1 MSESSGIG
9 TATAAA
15 RATKSSEGVGRNFVA
30 MLVWQIGNL
39 LVPLATFPYLTRV
52 LGPSQF
58 GVLSYV
64 IAITVYGTIFT
75 EWGFNLS
82 GPQAVIKCRNDPVAL
97 NELIWST
104 IGAKAC
110 LCFISFGILL
120 VVLRFDRQAG
130 VAMST
135 VLLSWLIVIGN
146 VITLSWLLQGLERF
160 SLFATVSIAGRLVTV
175 PLTFLFVRNSSD
187 VAAAVVIQAAAP
199 ILTGFVSL
207 EVARRLGL
215 LRRPHVS
222 WHSMWQRVVQ
232 GADMFV
238 ATASV
243 TLFSATN
250 AIILGSM
257 AGTYQVGIYA
267 AADRLK
273 MAGNIVPAQINTVL
287 YPRVSALFLD
297 NRRSAARLA
306 FLGVI
311 ATIATT
317 GAGVLVAVLYGG
329 PLTRLVLGNQYQGSG
344 SVLTLLCIA
353 TLFGNLAYLLGLQ
366 VLVPFGGTRKR
377 SRVMLA
383 AGVTNIVL
391 AVLLVPKFG
400 ADGAAIAFLIAE
412 AAILVVYLFMIVR
425 TPPLRAHFTQLLDR

>member
-9 TATAAA
+9 AATAA
-15 RATKSSEGVGRNFVA
+15 RATKSSAGVGRNFVA

-64 IAITVYGTIFT
+64 VAITVYGTIFT

-82 GPQAVIKCRNDPVAL
+82 GPQAVIKCRNDPIAL

-110 LCFISFGILL
+110 LCLISFGILL
-120 VVLRFDRQAG
+120 VALHFDRQAG

-187 VAAAVVIQAAAP
+187 VAAAVAIQAAAP

-222 WHSMWQRVVQ
+222 WRSMWQRVVQ
-232 GADMFV
+232 GTDMFV

-287 YPRVSALFLD
+287 YPRISALFLD
-297 NRRSAARLA
+297 NRRSAAKLA

-344 SVLTLLCIA
+344 SVLTLLCVA
-353 TLFGNLAYLLGLQ
+353 TLFGNVAYLLGLQ

-412 AAILVVYLFMIVR
+412 AAILVVYFFMIVR